1 MCAFVMCVILGTAFF
16 TIIDTYIRQKW
27 GKLIMEIIVVIII
40 IFVVKCLA
48 KGANQQQTQPNK
60 PRTGNPQNYTYT
72 KPQAS
77 RQQTAG
83 TYTRPAEPK
92 KQPENDILARATRN
106 VLGQQ
111 EERRTESMAELKARL
126 QEKYGTAGKEKKPAA
141 EPAATPEKKPEPVK
155 PEIKVHVPAKDCA
168 EHLAEWNEPSGEDL
182 MQEVW
187 DLMIKGYDG
196 ELTFTRDFVAEG
208 IEMLNQIQM

>member
-1 MCAFVMCVILGTAFF
+1 
-16 TIIDTYIRQKW
+16 
-27 GKLIMEIIVVIII
+27 MEIIVVIII

-72 KPQAS
+72 KPQVS

-83 TYTRPAEPK
+83 TYTRPQVSGQQTASTYTRPAEPK

-126 QEKYGTAGKEKKPAA
+126 QEKYGTAGKETKPAA
-141 EPAATPEKKPEPVK
+141 EPAVTPEKKPEPVK
-155 PEIKVHVPAKDCA
+155 PEVKVHVPAKDCA

>member
-1 MCAFVMCVILGTAFF
+1 
-16 TIIDTYIRQKW
+16 
-27 GKLIMEIIVVIII
+27 MEIIVVIII

-60 PRTGNPQNYTYT
+60 PRTDHPQNY
-72 KPQAS
+72 
-77 RQQTAG
+77 

-126 QEKYGTAGKEKKPAA
+126 QEKYGTAVKEKKPAVEA
-141 EPAATPEKKPEPVK
+141 VATPEKKPEPVK
-155 PEIKVHVPAKDCA
+155 PEVKVHVPAKDCA
-168 EHLAEWNEPSGEDL
+168 KHLAEWNEPSGEDL

>member
-1 MCAFVMCVILGTAFF
+1 
-16 TIIDTYIRQKW
+16 
-27 GKLIMEIIVVIII
+27 MEIIVVIII

-60 PRTGNPQNYTYT
+60 PRTGNPQNNAYT
-72 KPQAS
+72 KQQAS

-83 TYTRPAEPK
+83 TYTRPQVSGQQMASTYTRPAEPK

-126 QEKYGTAGKEKKPAA
+126 QEKYGTAGKETKPAA
-141 EPAATPEKKPEPVK
+141 EPAVTPEKKPEPVK
-155 PEIKVHVPAKDCA
+155 PEVKVHVPAKDCA

>member
-1 MCAFVMCVILGTAFF
+1 
-16 TIIDTYIRQKW
+16 
-27 GKLIMEIIVVIII
+27 MEIIVVIII

-60 PRTGNPQNYTYT
+60 PRTDNPRNYTYT
-72 KPQAS
+72 KPQVSAQQAAS
-77 RQQTAG
+77 

-111 EERRTESMAELKARL
+111 EERHTETMTELKARL
-126 QEKYGTAGKEKKPAA
+126 QEKYGTVVKEKKPAA
-141 EPAATPEKKPEPVK
+141 EPAATPKKQPEPVK
-155 PEIKVHVPAKDCA
+155 PEVKVHVSAKDCS
-168 EHLAEWNEPSGEDL
+168 ERPAEWNEPSGEDL